1 MSSGGGTASLNNYF
15 IGILGSATGLALDG
29 LASPGPLPPATLPG
43 SDLLRADVQRVG
55 LPTGL
60 ERSLLAKLDAMA
72 RAVDAGDQAEACD
85 SLSSY
90 VNQVQA
96 LTGKKIAVAPAA
108 GLVADATV
116 ARQALGCDAV

>member
-1 MSSGGGTASLNNYF
+1 MSSSGGTASLNNYF
-15 IGILGSATGLALDG
+15 IGILGSATGLALDS
-29 LASPGPLPPATLPG
+29 LASPGPLPPATLPET
-43 SDLLRADVQRVG
+43 DLLRADVQRVG
-55 LPTGL
+55 LPHGI

-72 RAVDAGDQAEACD
+72 TAVDAGDQAEACD

-90 VNQVQA
+90 VNQLQA
-96 LTGKKIAVAPAA
+96 LTGKKIALAPAA